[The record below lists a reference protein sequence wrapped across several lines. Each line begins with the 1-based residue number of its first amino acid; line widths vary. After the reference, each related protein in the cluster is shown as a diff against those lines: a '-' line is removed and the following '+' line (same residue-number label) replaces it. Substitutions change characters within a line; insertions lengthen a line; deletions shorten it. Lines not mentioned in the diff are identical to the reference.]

1 MHTHSKRRNIKD
13 GEKSA
18 WTKRGEN
25 TMKTGNM

>member
-1 MHTHSKRRNIKD
+1 MHNNIKRRNIKD
-13 GEKSA
+13 EEKSA